1 MSKFI
6 NARALLLLSSL
17 AVSACV
23 QPTTAK
29 DESGGEDG
37 DNNGGGNGGGGNG
50 GGSGDAAT
58 IYDIQMS
65 NFDEGSIVTITDA
78 VVTSNIIEGDYPAFF
93 VQSAEGGPYNGIYI
107 FKYDEVEYSPAIGD
121 IVTITGEYSEFYDNS
136 QLVVKAAD
144 DITLTGTGGDLVV
157 TEITE
162 EPDNWEAYE
171 SVLVQINEAEIADA
185 SMLYEWGAVQL
196 SIGCWIDNVFTNYDA
211 EDGASY
217 ESVTGPL
224 TYSFEKYAVLPRS
237 ADDLVGY
244 NGTTGGGG
252 SGGGEDEICD
262 DDIDNDGDGYTDCDD
277 WDCDD
282 DTACGGTG
290 GGGGGGEAV
299 AATIGQVQMGE
310 FSEGTQ
316 VSLTDVVATTTL
328 TDDGNGFY
336 VQTNGGGAYSGIY
349 VYMFDEAAEVVSGL
363 APGDVLNIT
372 GEYVEFYDLSEIKVT
387 DASMIEVI
395 SSGSTTTDAI
405 SEMPS
410 DWEAWEGCLVSFTDL
425 EVTSDED
432 EYGAADTNMGV
443 KLSDDLYVAEV
454 NNGDTFSAAA
464 GVLGYSYESYRLLPR
479 SAADLTE

>member
-37 DNNGGGNGGGGNG
+37 DDNGGGNGGGGNG

-252 SGGGEDEICD
+252 SGG
-262 DDIDNDGDGYTDCDD
+262 T
-277 WDCDD
+277 
-282 DTACGGTG
+282 
-290 GGGGGGEAV
+290 GGGGGEAV

-316 VSLTDVVATTTL
+316 VSLTDVVATTAL

-336 VQTNGGGAYSGIY
+336 VQTDGGGAYSGIY

-432 EYGAADTNMGV
+432 EYGAADTSMGV
-443 KLSDDLYVAEV
+443 KLSDDLYTAEV
-454 NNGDTFSAAA
+454 SNGDTFSAAT
-464 GVLGYSYESYRLLPR
+464 GVLGYSYDSYRLLPR

>member
-1 MSKFI
+1 MGILFS
-6 NARALLLLSSL
+6 R
-17 AVSACV
+17 
-23 QPTTAK
+23 
-29 DESGGEDG
+29 
-37 DNNGGGNGGGGNG
+37 DN
-50 GGSGDAAT
+50 
-58 IYDIQMS
+58 
-65 NFDEGSIVTITDA
+65 
-78 VVTSNIIEGDYPAFF
+78 
-93 VQSAEGGPYNGIYI
+93 
-107 FKYDEVEYSPAIGD
+107 
-121 IVTITGEYSEFYDNS
+121 
-136 QLVVKAAD
+136 
-144 DITLTGTGGDLVV
+144 
-157 TEITE
+157 
-162 EPDNWEAYE
+162 
-171 SVLVQINEAEIADA
+171 EIADA

-252 SGGGEDEICD
+252 
-262 DDIDNDGDGYTDCDD
+262 T
-277 WDCDD
+277 
-282 DTACGGTG
+282 
-290 GGGGGGEAV
+290 GGGGEAV

-316 VSLTDVVATTTL
+316 VSLTDVVATTAL

-336 VQTNGGGAYSGIY
+336 VQTDGGGAYSGIY